1 MANILSFAEV
11 ANIAG
16 VHIKMGTLKGK
27 FINLHMQDRRILHFK
42 ACAEGMLYTYLDDP
56 SMVTNTINTTAN
68 PYYFLSTVKQNSEFS
83 TDSEVEGARKVQQ
96 LQQYLYWPG
105 TSNFK

>member
-1 MANILSFAEV
+1 
-11 ANIAG
+11 
-16 VHIKMGTLKGK
+16 
-27 FINLHMQDRRILHFK
+27 MQDRRILHFR
-42 ACAEGMLYTYLDDP
+42 ACVESLFYTNLDDP